1 MKSISFPKMISHNYV
16 QTVSDYDATLQNM
29 KLLLGSEKGEFVFDP
44 FFGIRLKRYTF
55 EQNNKIL
62 MDILIDEIYEQLV
75 IFMPQLIIKR
85 KDITLVSEMAK
96 IYVNIN
102 AQLNNM
108 ISSFNNEEAKQE
120 IKKIF
125 L

>member
-1 MKSISFPKMISHNYV
+1 MKSISFPKMISHNYI

-44 FFGIRLKRYTF
+44 FFGIRLKRYMF

-75 IFMPQLIIKR
+75 IFMPQLIISR
-85 KDITLVSEMAK
+85 KDISLVSDMAK
-96 IYVNIN
+96 IYVNIKARN
-102 AQLNNM
+102 QRDFALNKYNLVL
-108 ISSFNNEEAKQE
+108 FNSQE
-120 IKKIF
+120 
-125 L
+125 

>member
-96 IYVNIN
+96 IYVNIKARN
-102 AQLNNM
+102 QKDFSLNSYNLVL
-108 ISSFNNEEAKQE
+108 FNNQE
-120 IKKIF
+120 
-125 L
+125 

>member
-85 KDITLVSEMAK
+85 KDITLVSETAK
-96 IYVNIN
+96 IYVNIKARN
-102 AQLNNM
+102 QKDFSLNSYNLVL
-108 ISSFNNEEAKQE
+108 FNNQE
-120 IKKIF
+120 
-125 L
+125 

>member
-1 MKSISFPKMISHNYV
+1 MKSISFPKMISHNYI

-44 FFGIRLKRYTF
+44 FFGIRLKRYMF

-75 IFMPQLIIKR
+75 IFMPQLIITR
-85 KDITLVSEMAK
+85 KDISLVSDVAK
-96 IYVNIN
+96 IYVNIKARN
-102 AQLNNM
+102 QRDFALNKYNLVL
-108 ISSFNNEEAKQE
+108 FNSQE
-120 IKKIF
+120 
-125 L
+125 

>member
-1 MKSISFPKMISHNYV
+1 MKSISFPKMISHNYI

-44 FFGIRLKRYTF
+44 FFGIRLKRYMF

-75 IFMPQLIIKR
+75 IFMPQLIITR
-85 KDITLVSEMAK
+85 KDISLVSDTAK
-96 IYVNIN
+96 IYVNIKARN
-102 AQLNNM
+102 QRDFALNKYNLVL
-108 ISSFNNEEAKQE
+108 FNSQE
-120 IKKIF
+120 
-125 L
+125 